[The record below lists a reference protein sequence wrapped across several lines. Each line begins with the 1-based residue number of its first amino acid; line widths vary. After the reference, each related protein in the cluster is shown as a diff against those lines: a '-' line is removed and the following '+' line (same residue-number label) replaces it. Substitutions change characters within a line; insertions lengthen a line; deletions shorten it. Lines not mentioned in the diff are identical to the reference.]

1 MTQNFFGID
10 IGTSNF
16 KMYYSGNRQIL
27 NEKNVIAI
35 ANKKKFF
42 SCGNDAFDMVGKAP
56 DNIDVTFPV
65 KYGVIADN
73 NNMETLIE
81 KFYYKAT
88 GLKKPIP
95 GDFYITVPTEVTE
108 VEKRAFYELVAG
120 AKIKAKHIYVIEKP
134 IADGIGT
141 GIDVTNAKGV
151 MIINMGADTTE
162 VSVLSL
168 GGIVL
173 SKGVKLAG
181 NKFDESIINMV
192 RKYYN
197 LVIGNKTA
205 EYIKFTL
212 ASATKIP
219 EKKINVFGRDVV
231 TGLPIQVP
239 ISSNLVYECLID
251 QFNSLV
257 DSVKAILER
266 TPPELSADIIDSGIY
281 ITGGSSN
288 ISGICDLIKK
298 ETSLKVLTIEKP
310 EESVIRGIIEVIN
323 NPKKYEGIAK
333 IPREKVY
340 Y

>member
-1 MTQNFFGID
+1 MAQNYYGID
-10 IGTSNF
+10 IGTSNY
-16 KMYYSGNRQIL
+16 KMYYSGKDTIL

-35 ANKKKFF
+35 MNKKKIF
-42 SCGNDAFDMVGKAP
+42 SYGDDAFDMVGKAP
-56 DNIDVTFPV
+56 DNINVSFPV

-73 NNMETLIE
+73 DNMETLIE
-81 KFYYKAT
+81 KFYYKIT
-88 GLKKPIP
+88 EFKKPVP

-108 VEKRAFYELVAG
+108 VEKRAFYELVVN
-120 AKIKAKHIYVIEKP
+120 AKIKAKKIYVIDKP
-134 IADGIGT
+134 IADGVGA

-197 LVIGNKTA
+197 LIIGNKTA
-205 EYIKFTL
+205 EYIKFEL
-212 ASATKIP
+212 ACATKMP
-219 EKKINVFGRDVV
+219 ERKVNVFGRDVV

-239 ISSNLVYECLID
+239 ISSDMVYECIID
-251 QFNSLV
+251 QINSLV
-257 DSVKAILER
+257 DSVKTILER
-266 TPPELSADIIDSGIY
+266 TPPELSADIIDTGIY

-288 ISGICDLIKK
+288 ISGICDLISK
-298 ETSLKVLTIEKP
+298 ETGLKVKTVDKP
-310 EESVIRGIIEVIN
+310 QESVIRGIIEIIK
-323 NPKKYEGIAK
+323 NPKKYDGIAK
-333 IPREKVY
+333 VPREKIY